1 MKPFAI
7 VASIVIIF
15 VCLVYALN
23 GPWETQPLD
32 SEPRI
37 VALEGVG
44 SVVVSSEISSV
55 RITTADTAE
64 LTARLSGNDAGL
76 FGPAV
81 LDVTNANGQVRVRA
95 HRQRGLSLFNIG
107 SLALEITLPNNYSG
121 TLDVSASAGSV
132 RVEGGLR
139 VQSLRLKSSAG
150 SVNVDD
156 VIAEKGIEIS
166 SSAGS
171 VRAGKLAGADINLH
185 SSAGSIR
192 VDSCEA
198 AGLIRLQ
205 SSAGS
210 IDASDVSGAVDAH
223 SSASS
228 VTLRMRDVKANVKA
242 DSSAGGVRV
251 SIPAD
256 AAADVDLST
265 SAGNASVNGLSVD
278 ISQQK
283 RGLLRGKLN
292 GGGPTVTLHSSA
304 SSVELSAN

>member
-7 VASIVIIF
+7 VASIVIVF
-15 VCLVYALN
+15 VCLVYALS
-23 GPWETQPLD
+23 GPWQTQPLD

-55 RITTADTAE
+55 RVTTADTAE
-64 LTARLSGNDAGL
+64 LTARLSGNDAGRG
-76 FGPAV
+76 GPAV

-95 HRQRGLSLFNIG
+95 HRQRGLSLFNFG
-107 SLALEITLPNNYSG
+107 SLTLEITLPSSYAG

-132 RVEGGLR
+132 RVDGNLR
-139 VQSLRLKSSAG
+139 VQSLRAHSSAG
-150 SVNVDD
+150 SVTVDD

-171 VRAGKLAGADINLH
+171 VRAGKLVGADVNLH

-192 VDSCEA
+192 VDSCQA
-198 AGLIRLQ
+198 DRIRLQ

-223 SSASS
+223 SSAAS

-251 SIPAD
+251 SIPAN

-265 SAGNASVNGLSVD
+265 SAGGAAVNGLSVD
-278 ISQQK
+278 VSQQK
-283 RGLLRGKLN
+283 RGLVRGKLN
-292 GGGPTVTLHSSA
+292 GGGPAITLHSSA
-304 SSVELSAN
+304 GSVELSAN